1 VEKLVA
7 AVAGRPAAARV
18 DQAARALVAVLE
30 AVRAADPPAAV
41 VGQGAAR
48 PVSEGAPVAP
58 GVGPAARDSSHRR
71 LISSVFAR
79 PA

>member
-1 VEKLVA
+1 
-7 AVAGRPAAARV
+7 
-18 DQAARALVAVLE
+18 
-30 AVRAADPPAAV
+30 
-41 VGQGAAR
+41 
-48 PVSEGAPVAP
+48 VSEGAPVAP